1 MLLSQENLH
10 VPSNTQHDMEKQKH
24 ARIMAFILDQRNRLS
39 GYKSPNHYSQ
49 SELDNLPLAEEGGG
63 DNLSLLSASVSQI
76 IPRRRKPNLAPSNR
90 SKRSPSVKSDRRKRK
105 NEESHMKENTHLP
118 QSNSHAF
125 HLLQDYGKNRVKK
138 KWIVSF
144 QQHNRFNP
152 IKSAP
157 NWGYLTRESR
167 LLKQQGQ
174 IKYIVPDLVF
184 SEANF
189 LKPDIQASPT
199 SSKASLRQPSIS
211 RFFQKPVTATNTT
224 AQKQAVISNK
234 SSKIPSTLAS
244 HQTRQRASTAK
255 KSISVIK
262 SSSSN
267 ASIERLLKE
276 CQEAPQ
282 VIIKSNGQPSH
293 DSYDEYN
300 YYCTPPQLPTY
311 PRVKTP
317 TYPRVRTPTNQHPYE
332 EQPQF
337 TPILIESD
345 SETNS
350 YRHPHLKSESVHTDN
365 SLYMFYKDQLNPEHV
380 SEIARKEWDYEDLGD
395 WQIESVASFNS
406 SITNYCDDDNIMNF
420 WQHQFKRTL

>member
-39 GYKSPNHYSQ
+39 GYNSPNHYSQ

-63 DNLSLLSASVSQI
+63 DNLSLVSASVSQI

-125 HLLQDYGKNRVKK
+125 HLLQKFVSPNLEISRITIQPNKKRPKLGLFNKGK
-138 KWIVSF
+138 S
-144 QQHNRFNP
+144 
-152 IKSAP
+152 SAKA
-157 NWGYLTRESR
+157 TRA
-167 LLKQQGQ
+167 
-174 IKYIVPDLVF
+174 VPDLVF
-184 SEANF
+184 SEADF

-199 SSKASLRQPSIS
+199 SSKPSLRQPSIS

-244 HQTRQRASTAK
+244 HQRRQRASTAK

-282 VIIKSNGQPSH
+282 VIINSNGQPSH
-293 DSYDEYN
+293 DSYVEYN
-300 YYCTPPQLPTY
+300 YYYTPPQLPTY

-380 SEIARKEWDYEDLGD
+380 SEIARKEWDYEDMGD